1 MAHHYYVYY
10 RVRREAT
17 DAARTCVA
25 QLQAGVDRQTG
36 IRGRRL
42 TRCDE
47 PELWME
53 VYDDVRDRAAFEA
66 ILSAAALATG
76 LATHLEPGATRTV
89 ECFSD

>member
-10 RVRREAT
+10 RIRREAT

-25 QLQAGVDRQTG
+25 QLQAGVERQTG
-36 IRGRRL
+36 IRGRTL

-53 VYDDVRDRAAFEA
+53 VYDNVLDRAKFEA
-66 ILSAAALATG
+66 TLNAAALASG
-76 LATHLEPGATRTV
+76 LAKHLELGATRTV